1 MCADSIAS
9 GKLSA
14 SSRNSFVVMALFSSS
29 SSSVQRHQAHSRSGT
44 TVALCHISS
53 QQRQKSIE
61 QVHSCPDIIRRMAIL
76 QVHVVPNARS
86 DVVVGEYGGAL
97 KIKLRAQ
104 PLEGKAN
111 AALLRFLGE
120 QLKLPRKAIV
130 LKSGEKSRD
139 KTILIHGLSKEDVY
153 TRLHLGD

>member
-1 MCADSIAS
+1 
-9 GKLSA
+9 
-14 SSRNSFVVMALFSSS
+14 
-29 SSSVQRHQAHSRSGT
+29 
-44 TVALCHISS
+44 
-53 QQRQKSIE
+53 
-61 QVHSCPDIIRRMAIL
+61 MAIL

-86 DVVVGEYGGAL
+86 DVVVGEHGGAL

-104 PLEGKAN
+104 PIEGKAN
-111 AALLRFLGE
+111 AALLRFLAE

-139 KTILIHGLSKEDVY
+139 KAIQIHGLSEEDVY

>member
-1 MCADSIAS
+1 
-9 GKLSA
+9 
-14 SSRNSFVVMALFSSS
+14 MA
-29 SSSVQRHQAHSRSGT
+29 V
-44 TVALCHISS
+44 
-53 QQRQKSIE
+53 
-61 QVHSCPDIIRRMAIL
+61 L

-111 AALLRFLGE
+111 AALLRFLAE

-139 KTILIHGLSKEDVY
+139 KTIQIHGLSKEDVY

>member
-1 MCADSIAS
+1 
-9 GKLSA
+9 
-14 SSRNSFVVMALFSSS
+14 
-29 SSSVQRHQAHSRSGT
+29 
-44 TVALCHISS
+44 
-53 QQRQKSIE
+53 
-61 QVHSCPDIIRRMAIL
+61 MAIL

-86 DVVVGEYGGAL
+86 DVVVGEYGGAV

-111 AALLRFLGE
+111 AALLRFLAE

-139 KTILIHGLSKEDVY
+139 KTIQIHGLSKEDVY

>member
-1 MCADSIAS
+1 
-9 GKLSA
+9 
-14 SSRNSFVVMALFSSS
+14 
-29 SSSVQRHQAHSRSGT
+29 
-44 TVALCHISS
+44 
-53 QQRQKSIE
+53 
-61 QVHSCPDIIRRMAIL
+61 MAIL

-86 DVVVGEYGGAL
+86 DDVVGEHGGAL

-104 PLEGKAN
+104 PIEGKAN
-111 AALLRFLGE
+111 AALLRFLAE

-139 KTILIHGLSKEDVY
+139 KAIQIHGLSEEDVY

>member
-1 MCADSIAS
+1 
-9 GKLSA
+9 
-14 SSRNSFVVMALFSSS
+14 
-29 SSSVQRHQAHSRSGT
+29 
-44 TVALCHISS
+44 
-53 QQRQKSIE
+53 
-61 QVHSCPDIIRRMAIL
+61 MAIL

-86 DVVVGEYGGAL
+86 DVVVGEHGGAL

-104 PLEGKAN
+104 PIEGKAN
-111 AALLRFLGE
+111 AALLRFLAE

-139 KTILIHGLSKEDVY
+139 KTIQIRGLSKEDVY